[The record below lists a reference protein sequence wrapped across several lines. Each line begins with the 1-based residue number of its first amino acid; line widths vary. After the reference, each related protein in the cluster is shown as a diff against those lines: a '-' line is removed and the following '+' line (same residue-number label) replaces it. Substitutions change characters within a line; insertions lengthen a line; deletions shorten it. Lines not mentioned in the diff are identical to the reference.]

1 MWMTYPDGRGDGGPL
16 PLYSS
21 YPSPTCKGKVGW
33 REVIGTVEPGRR
45 GQGRVRDGLSTLK
58 PPITS

>member
-1 MWMTYPDGRGDGGPL
+1 MWTTYGDGHGDGAPL

-21 YPSPTCKGKVGW
+21 CSSSTCKGRVGW
-33 REVIGTVEPGRR
+33 REGIGTVEPGTR

-58 PPITS
+58 PPVTP